1 MTLPSPNFLIPDWP
15 VSGRVKAL
23 ITTRQGG
30 VSAGAYGLA
39 GHQPGGFNLGDHV
52 GDDAEAVAHNRALLP
67 APSPVWLRQVHGATV
82 VNLDQRLPER
92 LPEADAAIATQPARS
107 CVVLTADCLSVLFAD
122 RLGRCVGSAPAGW
135 RGLSLGVLEQ
145 TVLALRAVV
154 PDAELCA
161 YLGPAIGPGSYEVG
175 SEVAQVFLRQD
186 AEAER
191 ALHPASQPG
200 KFMLDLYTL
209 ARQRL
214 ARVGVT
220 DLYGGDYDTLAEPEV
235 FYSFRRDGV
244 SGRMA
249 SVVWLDET

>member
-1 MTLPSPNFLIPDWP
+1 MTLPSPNFLMPDWP
-15 VSGRVKAL
+15 VSSRVKAL
-23 ITTRQGG
+23 MTTRQGG
-30 VSAGAYGLA
+30 VSTGAYGLA

-67 APSPVWLRQVHGATV
+67 CPPPFWLRQVHGNAV
-82 VNLDQRLPER
+82 IDVHQAPGS
-92 LPEADAAIATQPARS
+92 PEADAAIATAPGRA
-107 CVVLTADCLSVLFAD
+107 CVVMTADCLPVLFAD
-122 RLGRCVGSAPAGW
+122 RLGRCVGAAHAGW

-145 TVLALRAVV
+145 TVLALRAAV

-175 SEVAQVFLRQD
+175 TEVAQVFLRQD

-191 ALHPASQPG
+191 ALYPASQPG

-220 DLYGGDYDTLAEPEV
+220 ELYGGDYDTVAEPEV

>member
-1 MTLPSPNFLIPDWP
+1 MTLPPPNFLIPDWP

-23 ITTRQGG
+23 LTTRQGG
-30 VSAGAYGLA
+30 VSTGAYGLA

-67 APSPVWLRQVHGATV
+67 CPPPFWLRQVHGNAV
-82 VNLDQRLPER
+82 IDVHQAPD
-92 LPEADAAIATQPARS
+92 LPEADAAIATAPGRA
-107 CVVLTADCLSVLFAD
+107 CVVMTADCLPVLFAD
-122 RLGRCVGSAPAGW
+122 RLGRCVGAAHAGW

-145 TVLALRAVV
+145 TVLALRAAV

-161 YLGPAIGPGSYEVG
+161 YLGPAIGPDSYEVG
-175 SEVAQVFLRQD
+175 AEVVQVFLRHEATA
-186 AEAER
+186 AEAIR
-191 ALHPASQPG
+191 PGVKPG

-214 ARVGVT
+214 SRLGLT
-220 DLYGGDYDTLAEPEV
+220 DIYGGDRDTFTESDV

-249 SVVWLDET
+249 SLVWLDGT

>member
-1 MTLPSPNFLIPDWP
+1 
-15 VSGRVKAL
+15 
-23 ITTRQGG
+23 
-30 VSAGAYGLA
+30 
-39 GHQPGGFNLGDHV
+39 
-52 GDDAEAVAHNRALLP
+52 
-67 APSPVWLRQVHGATV
+67 
-82 VNLDQRLPER
+82 
-92 LPEADAAIATQPARS
+92 
-107 CVVLTADCLSVLFAD
+107 
-122 RLGRCVGSAPAGW
+122 
-135 RGLSLGVLEQ
+135 
-145 TVLALRAVV
+145 
-154 PDAELCA
+154 
-161 YLGPAIGPGSYEVG
+161 GPAIGPGSYEVG

>member
-1 MTLPSPNFLIPDWP
+1 
-15 VSGRVKAL
+15 
-23 ITTRQGG
+23 
-30 VSAGAYGLA
+30 
-39 GHQPGGFNLGDHV
+39 
-52 GDDAEAVAHNRALLP
+52 
-67 APSPVWLRQVHGATV
+67 
-82 VNLDQRLPER
+82 
-92 LPEADAAIATQPARS
+92 
-107 CVVLTADCLSVLFAD
+107 VVLTADCLPVLFAD
-122 RLGRCVGSAPAGW
+122 RLGRCVGAAHAGW

-145 TVLALRAVV
+145 TVLALRAAV

-161 YLGPAIGPGSYEVG
+161 YLGPAIGPESYEVG
-175 SEVAQVFLRQD
+175 AEVVQVFLRHEAAA
-186 AEAER
+186 AEAIR
-191 ALHPASQPG
+191 PGVKPG

-220 DLYGGDYDTLAEPEV
+220 ELYGGDYDTLAEPEV